1 MKLVLDTTACQ
12 GYGLCQ
18 NAAPELIDLD
28 DDGYAELLLGDGSVP
43 GGQDVNAH
51 QAAAMCPAQA
61 LMVHQ

>member
-28 DDGYAELLLGDGSVP
+28 DDGYAELFGGGAVP
-43 GGQDVNAH
+43 GDQTGPAH

-61 LMVHQ
+61 LKVHQ